1 MRPAYRGNA
10 APGTFVPE
18 STSPGGRWDG
28 APGAQHEEYGGVRS
42 PRRALAAATIAIL
55 LSALA
60 ACGGDDGDDSTAVD
74 DLDTSTTE
82 ADDAAT
88 GDETTTTLTPEAQA
102 WSDLDAGYQTVAAL
116 SATPDPA
123 SPELERHF
131 TGESLAGFQDTMRDL
146 QVGGA
151 AQTTVTLHQYSVSV
165 GGSSATADYCFVD
178 TTQRLDTAGN
188 LAGPPEVTS
197 MRATSQL
204 ELIDGTWKMSRSTS
218 EPEQC
223 PAS

>member
-1 MRPAYRGNA
+1 M
-10 APGTFVPE
+10 
-18 STSPGGRWDG
+18 
-28 APGAQHEEYGGVRS
+28 RS
-42 PRRALAAATIAIL
+42 PRRALAAATIAVL

-102 WSDLDAGYQTVAAL
+102 WSDLDAGYQAVATL

-165 GGSSATADYCFVD
+165 GGI
-178 TTQRLDTAGN
+178 DTAGN